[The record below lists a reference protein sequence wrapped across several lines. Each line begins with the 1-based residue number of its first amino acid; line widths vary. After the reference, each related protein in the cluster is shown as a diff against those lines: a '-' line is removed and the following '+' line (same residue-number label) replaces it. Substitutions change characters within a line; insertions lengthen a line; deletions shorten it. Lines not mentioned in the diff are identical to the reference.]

1 MDFFGVLEKQKL
13 GKEFGTTQIV
23 MSSKASVF
31 ALKRP
36 HTSLSMV
43 ADSSKELLNNQASSF
58 SFAKSDFRYV
68 IAKDISF
75 DLLATFHDVNS
86 GNSILLRTSVPL
98 AAADLSK
105 IKGIIGGWKRSNIEM
120 RLIGMQSGGANFS
133 RIAEQLHKFSK
144 ASLIEL
150 DVFGGMKRHIA
161 FDLKMGASY
170 DLLLLDRTYRAGEL
184 NNDIAPAA
192 FAAQGTK
199 LTFV

>member
-1 MDFFGVLEKQKL
+1 MDFFGALEKQKF
-13 GKEFGTTQIV
+13 GKEFGTAQIV

-43 ADSSKELLNNQASSF
+43 ADSSKELLNNQASSC
-58 SFAKSDFRYV
+58 SFAKSDFRY
-68 IAKDISF
+68 ILAKEISF

-86 GNSILLRTSVPL
+86 GNSVLIRTAMPL
-98 AAADLSK
+98 QNADLSK
-105 IKGIIGGWKRSNIEM
+105 IKGVLGSWRRSNIEM
-120 RLIGMQSGGANFS
+120 RLIGMQNGAANFAK
-133 RIAEQLHKFSK
+133 IAEQLRKLSK

-184 NNDIAPAA
+184 NNDIKADG
-192 FAAQGTK
+192 FAAQGQK
-199 LTFV
+199 LMFV

>member
-1 MDFFGVLEKQKL
+1 MDFFEALGKQKL
-13 GKEFGTTQIV
+13 GKGFGTAQIV

-43 ADSSKELLNNQASSF
+43 LESSKELMNNQASSYA
-58 SFAKSDFRYV
+58 FAKSDFRYV
-68 IAKDISF
+68 IAKEISF

-86 GNSILLRTSVPL
+86 ASTVMVRTSVPL
-98 AAADLSK
+98 TVPDLSK
-105 IKGIIGGWKRSNIEM
+105 IKGILGGWKRSNIEM
-120 RLIGMQSGGANFS
+120 RLIGMQNGATNFAK
-133 RIAEQLHKFSK
+133 IADQLHTLSK

-150 DVFGGMKRHIA
+150 DIFGGMKRHIA

-184 NNDIAPAA
+184 NNDVTPEA
-192 FAAQGTK
+192 FAAQGQK
-199 LTFV
+199 LMFV

>member
-1 MDFFGVLEKQKL
+1 MDFFGALEKQKL
-13 GKEFGTTQIV
+13 GKEFGTAQIV

-43 ADSSKELLNNQASSF
+43 AESSKELLNNQASSY

-68 IAKDISF
+68 IAKEISF

-86 GNSILLRTSVPL
+86 GNTVMIRTSVPL
-98 AAADLSK
+98 TIPDLSK
-105 IKGIIGGWKRSNIEM
+105 IKGIVGSWKRSNIEL
-120 RLIGMQSGGANFS
+120 RLIGMQNGATNFAK
-133 RIAEQLHKFSK
+133 IADQLHKLSK

-150 DVFGGMKRHIA
+150 DIFGGMKRHIA

-184 NNDIAPAA
+184 NNDIAPEA
-192 FAAQGTK
+192 FAAQGQK
-199 LTFV
+199 LMFV